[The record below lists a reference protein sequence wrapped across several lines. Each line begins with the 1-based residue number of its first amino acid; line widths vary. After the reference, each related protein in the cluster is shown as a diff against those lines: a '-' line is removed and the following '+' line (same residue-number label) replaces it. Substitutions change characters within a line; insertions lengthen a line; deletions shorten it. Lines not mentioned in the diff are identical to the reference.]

1 MFSIFGVFYID
12 KNTSS
17 VFSPIWRTVHETGE
31 SFGDAQHIFY
41 VNGEYQ
47 KDDPIGRLMKDFFC
61 TSADDM
67 ETSPISKR
75 VRQLKNSEGGQ
86 NEMCKIMEDLCKE
99 ARQEGREEGR
109 QEERLNILCEWV
121 KEGGLTI
128 HDAAKKSGLSED
140 AFRAAMRECYPDW
153 HE

>member
-1 MFSIFGVFYID
+1 MFAIFGVFYID
-12 KNTSS
+12 KNTFS
-17 VFSPIWRTVHETGE
+17 VFSPIWRTVHETGA

-75 VRQLKNSEGGQ
+75 VRQLKNSEGEQ

-99 ARQEGREEGR
+99 ARQEEKLDTLCNLVWEGD
-109 QEERLNILCEWV
+109 LPFSSAV
-121 KEGGLTI
+121 KR
-128 HDAAKKSGLSED
+128 SGLSED
-140 AFRAAMRECYPDW
+140 AFRAAMRERYPDW
-153 HE
+153 RG